1 MKYKLKFELAFSNE
15 IKDNKPFERD
25 IKIRILE
32 NNATMEIE
40 SDYPINIPA
49 KNVQVILGKINFVV
63 VDISYEVTSEEY
75 ISICKVSE
83 MEYLSKVGK
92 IINDRLLM
100 EARQME
106 KMKYT
111 DYNLFEYKVTKF

>member
-75 ISICKVSE
+75 ISICKISE
-83 MEYLSKVGK
+83 MEYQAKVGK

-100 EARQME
+100 EARQMG